1 MAELI
6 ENVEEKIIKLGFD
19 PYRVNE
25 HSVRILLIFAEEG
38 NLDGL
43 ASMLKKAPSI
53 AKDVSESLY
62 SALLLYCEKYKETI
76 DKQKRIEAVT
86 YILENALDLAKSI
99 DNSMTEREKFNK
111 KMIVLVD
118 EMLLCK
124 EKQ

>member
-1 MAELI
+1 MTELI

>member
-1 MAELI
+1 MTELI

-118 EMLLCK
+118 EMLRCK

>member
-1 MAELI
+1 MTELI
-6 ENVEEKIIKLGFD
+6 ENVEEKITKLGFD

-25 HSVRILLIFAEEG
+25 HSVRILLIFADEG

>member
-99 DNSMTEREKFNK
+99 DNSMTDREKFNK